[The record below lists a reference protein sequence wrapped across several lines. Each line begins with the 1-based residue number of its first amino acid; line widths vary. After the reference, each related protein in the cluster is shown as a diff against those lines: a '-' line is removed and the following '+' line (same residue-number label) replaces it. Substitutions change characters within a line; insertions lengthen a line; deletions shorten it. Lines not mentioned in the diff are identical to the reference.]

1 MRQFRIDGWARERIE
16 ELRRVHPRWTAI
28 DVLRELEEDK
38 QRGAHLIPVERTIR
52 DFLKA
57 LAAQDDQ
64 PWEIDPDGDGKL
76 ARAVLDTMRDATLR
90 AGVAHLV
97 ITQREARWIAWLA
110 DAAPSLPPYLRL
122 VAVWHINGQRAAGRS
137 LVGLTAFLEW
147 EPWASEYRLRAY
159 EGAVKA
165 KTGDVP
171 VLLYVHA
178 KRIATGGAEQPERRS
193 NIAAAIE
200 GADWYRE
207 ETDGTQG

>member
-1 MRQFRIDGWARERIE
+1 MRQFRIDAGTCERIE
-16 ELRRVHPRWTAI
+16 ELRRRNREWTAI
-28 DVLRELEEDK
+28 DVQRALEKDK
-38 QRGAHLIPVERTIR
+38 AQEKALIPSLRTIR
-52 DFLKA
+52 DFLKV
-57 LAAQDDQ
+57 LAAEDDQ

-90 AGVAHLV
+90 AGVEHLV
-97 ITQREARWIAWLA
+97 ITQREARWTAWLA

-122 VAVWHINGQRAAGRS
+122 VAVWHINAQRAAARS

-159 EGAVKA
+159 EGALKA

-178 KRIATGGAEQPERRS
+178 KRIATGGAEQPERTS
-193 NIAAAIE
+193 NIAGAIE
-200 GADWYRE
+200 GTDWYRE
-207 ETDGTQG
+207 ETNGSQG